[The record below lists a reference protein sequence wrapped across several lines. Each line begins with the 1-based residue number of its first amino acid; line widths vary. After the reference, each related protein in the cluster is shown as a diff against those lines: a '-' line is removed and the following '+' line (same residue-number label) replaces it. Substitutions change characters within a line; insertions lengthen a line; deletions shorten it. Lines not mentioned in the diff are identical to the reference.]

1 MGRVKAASL
10 SYSQLRR
17 KPPKASDVMCAGGM
31 FCSLLGFGWSD
42 KRALRMQAVHASSD
56 WLQGLLLKGRTVLLL
71 GA

>member
-17 KPPKASDVMCAGGM
+17 KPPKASDVMFAGGM
-31 FCSLLGFGWSD
+31 FGWSD

>member
-42 KRALRMQAVHASSD
+42 KRALRMQAVHYYYYYYY
-56 WLQGLLLKGRTVLLL
+56 GVLRL
-71 GA
+71 G

>member
-1 MGRVKAASL
+1 
-10 SYSQLRR
+10 
-17 KPPKASDVMCAGGM
+17 MCAGGM
-31 FCSLLGFGWSD
+31 FGWSD